1 VAGQSELAAG
11 DRMVL
16 RTLRT
21 RARERQR
28 YWIGVPLLVAGT
40 AGALALARGRCG

>member
-1 VAGQSELAAG
+1 
-11 DRMVL
+11 MVL

-28 YWIGVPLLVAGT
+28 LWLGVPLLVAGGT
-40 AGALALARGRCG
+40 AALVLVWGRSRAAAPTSVV